1 MAPLLLALQI
11 FHVAFLALHDFVPL
25 GALNDPKAART
36 ADPLGRLVLVTALS
50 TAPFALGLGLSVGF
64 GGPDGAGGPYPLAL
78 RIYLAV
84 IYAGLLAGQIRAWWV
99 PYLGRAE
106 PDRAARYAV
115 LFGKTH
121 SFLPARNGIRPN
133 TLHVGLHLATVG
145 VLVELDRR
153 HQWERVISAQIAA
166 NETTVLEFERQAAA
180 ISLPSGAD
188 LEVIQARSR
197 EIHSEL
203 ETAQRDLRILE
214 TLRLNDDFARA
225 TQAELSSRL
234 RLQRGQERFGRARRV
249 ETTAAALH
257 DAARR
262 AAAETLDLRL
272 ERVLPL
278 MAELYAR
285 LKPHPIWQD
294 IEYSIRGDVRRF
306 LSLKVGDDLNP
317 QFMFSS
323 GQRRATGLAFLL
335 SINLSLAWSRWRSV
349 LLDDP
354 VQHVDDFRAVHLTEV
369 LSQLVESGR
378 QVICAVEDPALA
390 DMMCRRLPIRETGQC
405 CRITLAPTASG
416 TLQVKSATLLKP
428 LPQRAFG
435 AIPHELAG

>member
-1 MAPLLLALQI
+1 MVASSAVSDLALEVDEAAST
-11 FHVAFLALHDFVPL
+11 F
-25 GALNDPKAART
+25 AAR
-36 ADPLGRLVLVTALS
+36 ANDLVNLIAQGRR
-50 TAPFALGLGLSVGF
+50 LGLIEHHCPLCSAQHS
-64 GGPDGAGGPYPLAL
+64 DGSFE
-78 RIYLAV
+78 
-84 IYAGLLAGQIRAWWV
+84 AGLLEAEAAAKRIDAIAAELAIREQQA
-99 PYLGRAE
+99 A
-106 PDRAARYAV
+106 AAR
-115 LFGKTH
+115 L
-121 SFLPARNGIRPN
+121 
-133 TLHVGLHLATVG
+133 
-145 VLVELDRR
+145 ELDRR
-153 HQWERVISAQIAA
+153 HQLERVISAQIAA
-166 NETTVLEFERQAAA
+166 NENTVLEFERQAAA

-214 TLRLNDDFARA
+214 NHRLNDDFARA